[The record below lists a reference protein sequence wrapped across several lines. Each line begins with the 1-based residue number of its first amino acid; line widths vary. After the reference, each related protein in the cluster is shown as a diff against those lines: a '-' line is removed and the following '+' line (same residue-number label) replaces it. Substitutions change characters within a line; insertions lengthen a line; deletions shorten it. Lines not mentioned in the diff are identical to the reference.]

1 MKRPLLLGLLATVL
15 LAGAGAGVH
24 AWRTGQQRAALAQAS
39 VPPRPDLAT
48 WSPELTQRLAA
59 CEARIRGGQ
68 DTLAT
73 LGELSRLYHAN
84 GFLAEA
90 QQCYEGL
97 EQLEPDNP
105 RRLHRHATILA
116 GYGDIEPARSRWR
129 RARELAPDYRAVSL
143 RLAELSIKADDFATA
158 RREYDA
164 ILAWFPDEPY
174 AILGLARCEIQ
185 AERWSAALPL
195 LERLVNQTSYQ
206 LGYDLLVTVYERLGR
221 TADAERVR
229 AMYRASGAFHDYT
242 DPWMLELNDDCYSAY
257 TLALASGAAELEQ
270 DYALATRRIERAIAL
285 APAEGSLNFQ
295 YGRLLLRQKR
305 YSAAR
310 SQFEQA
316 TRVTPGF
323 SDGWAYL
330 STLLETL
337 GDRAGAARVLA
348 DGLRAC
354 PDSPGLHLIHARN
367 LVRDRNPEQAI
378 AEFRT
383 TIRLRPTEAEGYLGL
398 ATTLFQLGRQEEG
411 LAEVDRALVA
421 EPEHPAAL
429 SLRTFHALSNGNQPE
444 AERWLRRLLRQ
455 PRSEARDREQFL
467 QAYRQQ
473 FGRNFN

>member
-15 LAGAGAGVH
+15 LAGAGAGVY
-24 AWRTGQQRAALAQAS
+24 AWWAGQQRAAVVQAA
-39 VPPRPDLAT
+39 VPARPDLAT
-48 WSPELTQRLAA
+48 WSPELARRLAT
-59 CEARIRGGQ
+59 CEARIRDGQ
-68 DTLAT
+68 DALAA

-97 EQLEPDNP
+97 EQLEPANP
-105 RRLHRHATILA
+105 RWLHRHATILA
-116 GYGDIEPARSRWR
+116 GYGEVDPARSRWR
-129 RARELAPDYRAVSL
+129 RARSLAPESRAVSL
-143 RLAELSIKADDFATA
+143 RLAELCIKADDFAAA

-164 ILAWFPDEPY
+164 ILARYPDEPY

-195 LERLVNQTSYQ
+195 LERLVSQTSYQ

-221 TADAERVR
+221 KADAERVR
-229 AMYRASGAFHDYT
+229 AMYRASGAFRDYA

-257 TLALASGAAELEQ
+257 TLALAAGAAELDQ

-285 APAEGSLNFQ
+285 APTEGSLNFQ
-295 YGRLLLRQKR
+295 YGRLLLRQKK

-310 SQFEQA
+310 AQFEQC

-330 STLLETL
+330 SALLETL
-337 GDRAGAARVLA
+337 GDRAGATRVLA
-348 DGLRAC
+348 EGLRAC
-354 PDSPGLHLIHARN
+354 PDSPGLHLIQARN
-367 LVRDRNPEQAI
+367 LVRDRAPAQAI

-383 TIRLRPTEAEGYLGL
+383 TIRLRPTEAEAYLGL

-429 SLRTFHALSNGNQPE
+429 SLRTFHAISSRDQ
-444 AERWLRRLLRQ
+444 AAADRWLRRLLNQ
-455 PRSEARDREQFL
+455 PRAEARDREQFL

-473 FGRNFN
+473 FGRDFH